1 MDTPRELISPEQSQV
16 LVLALAALCALIG
29 GAVGWKRGGM
39 RAAGFAI
46 AVALLIWPL
55 WKAHEWATRFD
66 PNTGYFGL
74 ESVWLLVGEAVGFV
88 VLGALIG
95 RVWHHLTGQS
105 RGKPDGLESAAS
117 RTNIG
122 ED

>member
-1 MDTPRELISPEQSQV
+1 MNTPQELISPQQSQV
-16 LVLALAALCALIG
+16 LVLALAALCALVG
-29 GAVGWKRGGM
+29 GVVGWKRGGR
-39 RAAGFAI
+39 RAALFAV

-66 PNTGYFGL
+66 AATGYFGL
-74 ESVWLLVGEAVGFV
+74 ESVWLLVSEALGFV

-105 RGKPDGLESAAS
+105 RGETPSPRA
-117 RTNIG
+117 NNG

>member
-16 LVLALAALCALIG
+16 LVLVLAVLCALIG
-29 GAVGWKRGGM
+29 GVLGWKRGGM
-39 RAAGFAI
+39 RAALFAI

-66 PNTGYFGL
+66 PSTGYFGL

-105 RGKPDGLESAAS
+105 RGKTKVS
-117 RTNIG
+117 RAKIQDTG